1 MRILTIGVGIL
12 LTLLGIFCIANA
24 GLAFISMAFPIGIV
38 LIIVGMVEC
47 FSYKKSLENEEEKH
61 WLLIEGMTAFIL
73 GIVVLTGQLA
83 ADIAVPVV
91 FGMWVMISGI
101 RGLVVLSQIKFDR
114 ANQVKDFDYYWD
126 LVTNLLNLIIGL
138 YTFFN
143 NVLYP
148 LSVLAILGLCFI
160 VQGVSVIK
168 VGYDL
173 TYIKPDI
180 LKSKDEMKKEAAKA
194 AAEAHKE
201 ARRAIR
207 KARHAKRAAKKAED
221 AKDFEEMVNDTLDED
236 NKKDV

>member
-101 RGLVVLSQIKFDR
+101 RGLVVLS
-114 ANQVKDFDYYWD
+114 
-126 LVTNLLNLIIGL
+126 
-138 YTFFN
+138 
-143 NVLYP
+143 
-148 LSVLAILGLCFI
+148 
-160 VQGVSVIK
+160 
-168 VGYDL
+168 
-173 TYIKPDI
+173 
-180 LKSKDEMKKEAAKA
+180 
-194 AAEAHKE
+194 
-201 ARRAIR
+201 
-207 KARHAKRAAKKAED
+207 
-221 AKDFEEMVNDTLDED
+221 
-236 NKKDV
+236 